1 MRYLVLGAGA
11 IGGYFGARLIQAGA
25 DVTFLVRPARAAA
38 LAREGLRVES
48 PRGDVVTPAA
58 TVTADGLRGHFDLV
72 LLSCKAYDLED
83 AIGSVAPAIAAGTGV
98 LPLLNGVAHIERL
111 GAAFGADRVLGGVA
125 HIASTLRPDGVI
137 HHLSGLAALRFGPI
151 ASGTDP
157 WTPALFEALQR
168 AGVDAVR
175 SAAIMQDLWD
185 KLVFLATLAGMTCLM
200 RASVG
205 IILSTDDGA
214 TLMQRLLDECSA
226 VATAEGFAPDAV
238 ALARYRAMLM
248 EHGSSLTASML
259 RDVERGAPTEAAHVL
274 GDLVRRAESRGIDT
288 PVLRIAHAHLQAYEA
303 TRNAAAG
310 H

>member
-1 MRYLVLGAGA
+1 M
-11 IGGYFGARLIQAGA
+11 
-25 DVTFLVRPARAAA
+25 
-38 LAREGLRVES
+38 
-48 PRGDVVTPAA
+48 
-58 TVTADGLRGHFDLV
+58 
-72 LLSCKAYDLED
+72 
-83 AIGSVAPAIAAGTGV
+83 GSVAQIAV
-98 LPLLNGVAHIERL
+98 
-111 GAAFGADRVLGGVA
+111 
-125 HIASTLRPDGVI
+125 TLTPDGEI
-137 HHLSGLAALRFGPI
+137 HHLGDFHVLAFGELSG
-151 ASGTDP
+151 
-157 WTPALFEALQR
+157 QR
-168 AGVDAVR
+168 SPRCDDFARLCAGANFTSRLSDNILLE
-175 SAAIMQDLWD
+175 SWD

-274 GDLVRRAESRGIDT
+274 GDLVRRAQSRGIDT